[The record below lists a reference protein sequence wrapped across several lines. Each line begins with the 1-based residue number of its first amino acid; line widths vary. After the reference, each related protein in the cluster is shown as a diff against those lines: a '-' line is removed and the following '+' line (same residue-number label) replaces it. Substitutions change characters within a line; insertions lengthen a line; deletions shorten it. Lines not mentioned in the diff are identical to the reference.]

1 MKTLT
6 IQDKNGHGV
15 KAIVGDNNDIELR
28 VSDGENERI
37 VTSINKA
44 DKTALKAELGKLN
57 LAKTEI
63 DNVIEFVDNRK
74 EESFV
79 DLGMFKHITF
89 EYNLGTQ
96 SKEGASILKPISG
109 DDKTKNAEASVVAAR
124 KKLEQ
129 ISTDDAVFNAMKE
142 YIERDKKGSV
152 RF

>member
-1 MKTLT
+1 MT

-129 ISTDDAVFNAMKE
+129 ISTEEKVHREMME
-142 YIERDKKGSV
+142 YITRDKQGTV
-152 RF
+152 QF